1 MVLSGDRG
9 EKLFDGEWMPMQH
22 EADPAARAAGGHD
35 NPPLPVEQAEKS
47 AAETV
52 AGAQAADPAPDIAAL
67 LQKVEAE
74 AAELRDAWLRAR
86 ADIDN
91 IRKQAAADVAKA
103 HKFAIER
110 FATELLPV
118 KDALESALAA
128 KGSSNDALSA
138 GVELTLKQLNAAFE
152 KARIVEIDAAGRK
165 FDPHKHQAM
174 AMVESGEPPNTVVQV
189 FQKGYVLNDRVLRP
203 ALVAVSKP
211 KDGAR

>member
-1 MVLSGDRG
+1 
-9 EKLFDGEWMPMQH
+9 MPMQH
-22 EADPAARAAGGHD
+22 EADPAARAPGAPD
-35 NPPLPVEQAEKS
+35 TSPVPVDKGEKS

-52 AGAQAADPAPDIAAL
+52 GGARPADPAPDIAAL

-103 HKFAIER
+103 HKFALER

-128 KGSSNDALSA
+128 KRKGSPADALSA
-138 GVELTLKQLNAAFE
+138 GVELTLKQLDAAFE

-174 AMVESGEPPNTVVQV
+174 AMVESAEPPNTVVQV
-189 FQKGYVLNDRVLRP
+189 FQKGYLLNDRVLRP
-203 ALVAVSKP
+203 AMVAVSKP
-211 KDGAR
+211 KDGA